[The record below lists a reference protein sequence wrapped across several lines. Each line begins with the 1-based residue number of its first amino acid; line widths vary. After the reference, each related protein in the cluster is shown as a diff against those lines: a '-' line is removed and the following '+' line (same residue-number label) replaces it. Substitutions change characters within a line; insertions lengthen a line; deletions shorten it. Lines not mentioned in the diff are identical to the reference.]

1 MGDSPELMPL
11 DSSLFNDLIEAIGNN
26 VCATGEMEKGT
37 GYSMGTPN
45 EAWRTMTEVWKTTP
59 SSARIVQDVDR
70 FLVALE
76 RIIEEEGAYVEEF
89 DARKGHRRATQK
101 AIKGGALFLTAG
113 GCLTPTAME
122 AMRELLK
129 SWEGLTRAI

>member
-11 DSSLFNDLIEAIGNN
+11 DSSLFNDLIEGIGSN
-26 VCATGEMEKGT
+26 VCATGAMERGM

-45 EAWRTMTEVWKTTP
+45 DAWKAMTAVWKTTP
-59 SSARIVQDVDR
+59 SSARIVEDVDR
-70 FLVALE
+70 FLIALE

-101 AIKGGALFLTAG
+101 TIKGGALFLTAG